1 MKQSF
6 IKPLFYISA
15 VFNWV
20 VAASMFL
27 RPQFSYELFLH
38 GPLPETFAFLYLFAA
53 LVFLFGI
60 GYFWAAR
67 EFDENRPIVRLGAW
81 GKLFMFLVAFI
92 LVVILNE
99 AKPLLMLTGIC
110 DLVFTVLFFASLR
123 TTKT

>member
-6 IKPLFYISA
+6 RKPLFYVSA
-15 VFNWV
+15 LFNWT

-27 RPQFSYELFLH
+27 RPQISYELFLH
-38 GPLPETFAFLYLFAA
+38 GPLPETYAFLYLFAA

-60 GYFWAAR
+60 GYYWAAKA
-67 EFDENRPIVRLGAW
+67 FDENRAIVKLGAW
-81 GKLFMFLVAFI
+81 GKLFMFLVAFV
-92 LVVILNE
+92 LVVVLKE

-123 TTKT
+123 TPRT